1 MGHVHFL
8 VVFVVVFVVVV
19 VVVVVCAGLECFAG
33 VTMVDDGR

>member
-8 VVFVVVFVVVV
+8 VVFVVVVVV